1 MSIQAQVSIR
11 TRILGVLIRD
21 ARAAARKTI
30 PECAEAIGVTKG
42 VFRAYEEGRR
52 APSLPELEILT
63 YFLGMPIGHFWS
75 KDAMSDN
82 PAPTKT
88 LKLAPLAG
96 IRQRLIGALLR
107 QERERAG
114 YSLKGL
120 AEQSGLTTIRLKSY
134 ELGDRPIPL
143 PELEAL
149 LALLNSRVEI
159 FFDETGPVGQWL
171 KQQKAIQEFM
181 QLPPDLQTFVCKPV
195 NLPYLELALKLSN
208 LSTDKL
214 RSVAEGLLDIT
225 L

>member
-11 TRILGVLIRD
+11 TKKLGVLIRD
-21 ARAAARKTI
+21 ARLAARKTI

-42 VFRAYEEGRR
+42 VFRGYEEGRR

-63 YFLGMPIGHFWS
+63 YFLDLPIEHFWS
-75 KDAMSDN
+75 KEAISDN

-88 LKLAPLAG
+88 LKLAPLVG

-114 YSLKGL
+114 YSIKVL
-120 AEQSGLTTIRLKSY
+120 AEQSGLTGSRLKSY
-134 ELGDRPIPL
+134 ELGDRSIPL

-159 FFDETGPVGQWL
+159 FFDETGPVGKWL
-171 KQQKAIQEFM
+171 KQQKAIQEFLE
-181 QLPPDLQTFVCKPV
+181 LPPDLQTFVCRPV
-195 NLPYLELALKLSN
+195 NLPYLELALKLST